1 MAAVSLDRYVK
12 VYDCRNQKNLFQAYL
27 KNRLNCTLLLGNV
40 GGEESNDDDDD
51 SYDSANDSD
60 GGDVI
65 EDFVDSDSDD
75 DDDDEDGDDD
85 EDERI
90 SYTDIE
96 PSSRKQ
102 KFSGSKGSGNKKQKK
117 R

>member
-75 DDDDEDGDDD
+75 DDEDGDDD

>member
-75 DDDDEDGDDD
+75 DDEDGDDD
-85 EDERI
+85 EDEQI

>member
-75 DDDDEDGDDD
+75 DDEAGDDD
-85 EDERI
+85 EDEQI